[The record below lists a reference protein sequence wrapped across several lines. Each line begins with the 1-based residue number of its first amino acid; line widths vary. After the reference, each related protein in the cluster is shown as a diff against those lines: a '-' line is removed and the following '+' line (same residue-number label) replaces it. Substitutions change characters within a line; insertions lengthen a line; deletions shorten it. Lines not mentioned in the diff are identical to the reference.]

1 MAGRHEHR
9 LFVAMAVTALLVVVW
24 GFTPTFFLRRPDLP
38 PLPGLVVAHGV
49 VYTAWALL
57 FLGQALLVTAGRV
70 RVHRRVGLAGT
81 ILMLAM
87 IPLGYFTAI
96 AGARRGHNPAR
107 WPDALA
113 FLAIPLVDVAVFG
126 VLATAGVLLRR
137 RPAAH
142 KRLMLLAT
150 LSLLAAPLG
159 RIPVVGDS
167 AALTIGVYALLAL
180 ICPLA
185 DWIGTRR
192 VHPAFIWGTALVVGT
207 LPLRVALGFSDAWH
221 RVAEWLTR

>member
-1 MAGRHEHR
+1 MAGRYEHR
-9 LFVAMAVTALLVVVW
+9 FFVAMAATALLIVVW
-24 GFTPTFFLRRPDLP
+24 GFTPTFFLRRPELP
-38 PLPGLVVAHGV
+38 PLPALVVAHGV
-49 VYTAWALL
+49 AYTAWTLL

-70 RVHRRVGLAGT
+70 RVHRQVGAAGAGLA
-81 ILMLAM
+81 LAM

-126 VLATAGVLLRR
+126 VLATTAVLVRR

-150 LSLLAAPLG
+150 ISLLAAPLG

-167 AALTIGVYALLAL
+167 PVLTIGVYSLLAL

-185 DWIGTRR
+185 DWIATRR
-192 VHPAFIWGTALVVGT
+192 VHPAFIWGPALVVGT
-207 LPLRVALGFSDAWH
+207 LPLRVVLGFSDTWH
-221 RVAEWLTR
+221 AVAEWLTR